1 MQKLLSWS
9 KSNAG
14 LIVFGDLIL
23 TLIMPWVLKFAGASV
38 AMRVGLLFIVI
49 NGLWSLWIGHLMRK
63 AHLPWWYS
71 LIMPILFGLMVYLRF
86 AKYNYWFLPI
96 YWLLTMLSWI
106 KKD

>member
-1 MQKLLSWS
+1 MQKFLAWS

-14 LIVFGDLIL
+14 IIVYVNFIL
-23 TLIMPWVLKFAGASV
+23 TFIMPWLLKFVGASV
-38 AMRVGLLFIVI
+38 ALRVGLLFFVVDT
-49 NGLWSLWIGHLMRK
+49 LWALWIGHLMRK

-71 LIMPILFGLMVYLRF
+71 LILPLMFAAMVFLRF

-106 KKD
+106 KN

>member
-23 TLIMPWVLKFAGASV
+23 TLIMLGSLNLLARQWRCASGCYLSSSMGYGRFGS
-38 AMRVGLLFIVI
+38 AISCAKPL
-49 NGLWSLWIGHLMRK
+49 
-63 AHLPWWYS
+63 AWWYS
-71 LIMPILFGLMVYLRF
+71 LIMPVLFGLMVYLRF